1 MKSSITHKRI
11 KMICKIFRGKV
22 HENLTVSKRAQM
34 KKVFCRGKDTKKPH
48 NNASLNIYQLNKALW
63 GR

>member
-34 KKVFCRGKDTKKPH
+34 KKVFYRGKVDNSYH
-48 NNASLNIYQLNKALW
+48 YVI
-63 GR
+63 